1 MTTKTGTPSSMPQK
15 PNSPL
20 PRIMENMTQKPVMP
34 VELPRILGPIRLPS
48 TCCRMMMNT
57 MKIRHLVGLTIRM
70 ISALGTAPMS
80 GPKKG
85 MMFVTPMMTLTS
97 RVYGICRMEQTM

>member
-48 TCCRMMMNT
+48 R
-57 MKIRHLVGLTIRM
+57 
-70 ISALGTAPMS
+70 
-80 GPKKG
+80 
-85 MMFVTPMMTLTS
+85 
-97 RVYGICRMEQTM
+97 